1 MPLVVGLIII
11 RIPKLGGPA
20 MSFRTKAIGVG
31 FLLVLVVLSII
42 VDLMDWS
49 TWVLAAPAIILEIAF
64 FISAMADD
72 SKD

>member
-1 MPLVVGLIII
+1 
-11 RIPKLGGPA
+11 

-31 FLLVLVVLSII
+31 FFLVLIVLSII

-49 TWVLAAPAIILEIAF
+49 AWVLGAPAIILEIAF
-64 FISAMADD
+64 FISAMVDV